1 MEINDIAQGHTEGR
15 RSSVQTQEVQFQ
27 SGSAPLCHGL
37 DKLDNK

>member
-1 MEINDIAQGHTEGR
+1 MEINDIAQGYTEGR
-15 RSSVQTQEVQFQ
+15 RSSVQTREEQFQ